1 MPSTT
6 VRSSGPASG
15 TLLLIGGGRFGPEL
29 QEEIV
34 RLGRDPNGRSEWVF
48 ITTAE
53 SDEVVPTLKPL
64 GFIGRAADKVTMI
77 HTRDRAEADSEEFVA
92 PLRTATA
99 VFIFGGRQFRLVD
112 AYTGTRTERAL
123 RGVLERGRLLTGVSA
138 GATIM
143 ASYLV
148 RGHPSDDASIMMWP
162 GYEAGW
168 GYLTNAAID
177 QHVSARNR
185 EAHLAEIVAAHPEL
199 LGIGLDEG
207 TGAVVERNGM
217 RVVGSGDVFI
227 TDGQDHAGLPYY
239 RLSSGARFD
248 LAAWRALTD

>member
-1 MPSTT
+1 MPTT
-6 VRSSGPASG
+6 TAKSSGPARG

-34 RLGRDPNGRSEWVF
+34 RLGRNAEGRSEWVF
-48 ITTAE
+48 IPTAE
-53 SDEVVPTLKPL
+53 TDEVVPTLKPL
-64 GFIGRAADKVTMI
+64 GFISRAADRVTML
-77 HTRDRAEADSEEFVA
+77 HTRDRAEADSADFAA

-112 AYTGTRTERAL
+112 AYDGTRTEREL
-123 RGVLERGRLLTGVSA
+123 RGVMERGSLLAGVSA

-143 ASYLV
+143 GSYLV

-162 GYEAGW
+162 EYARGW
-168 GYLTNAAID
+168 GYLTNVAID

-185 EAHLAEIVAAHPEL
+185 EAHLAEVVGAHPEL

-207 TGAVVERNGM
+207 TAAVVEQNGI
-217 RVVGSGDVFI
+217 RVVGAGDVFI

-239 RLSSGARFD
+239 RLAAGARFD
-248 LAAWRALTD
+248 LAAWQALG

>member
-1 MPSTT
+1 MAGSAGPTT
-6 VRSSGPASG
+6 G
-15 TLLLIGGGRFGPEL
+15 TLLLIGGGRFPPEL

-34 RLGRDPNGRSEWVF
+34 RLGRGPDGRSEWVF

-53 SDEVVPTLKPL
+53 TDEVIPTLKPL
-64 GFIGRAADKVTMI
+64 GFIARAADKVSI
-77 HTRDRAEADSEEFVA
+77 LHTRDRAEADTAAFAE

-112 AYTGTRTERAL
+112 SYAGTGTERDL
-123 RGVLERGRLLTGVSA
+123 RGVLARGGTLVGVSA

-143 ASYLV
+143 GSYLI

-162 GYEAGW
+162 EYESGF
-168 GYLTNAAID
+168 GYLTNVTID

-185 EAHLAEIVAAHPEL
+185 ERDLAPVIAAHPEL

-207 TGAVVERNGM
+207 TGATVQGDEM
-217 RVVGSGDVFI
+217 RVVGSGHIFI
-227 TDGQDHAGLPYY
+227 TDGSDHDGQPYY
-239 RLSSGARFD
+239 RLAAGDRFD
-248 LAAWRALTD
+248 LANWKMVG